1 MRLHPR
7 GLHLRALLLLL
18 LLSATPLTAL
28 AHGTVTGGAPE
39 PDPVAAAATAPLAIP
54 VDPAGSGPWARGACL
69 LCAASF
75 VMVGGTSILGLAA
88 AALALP
94 EFAAACGATCA
105 YAFG

>member
-1 MRLHPR
+1 MRLHQR
-7 GLHLRALLLLL
+7 ALHLRALLLLL
-18 LLSATPLTAL
+18 LLSAAPLSAL
-28 AHGTVTGGAPE
+28 AHGTVARGAPE
-39 PDPVAAAATAPLAIP
+39 PDPVAAAAPLATP
-54 VDPAGSGPWARGACL
+54 ADPSGAGPWARGACL